1 MEYGTDIKPAASSAA
16 EIYDRV
22 SAETLLPG
30 ERAIDKEQLRMQHL
44 AELDPR
50 TAYERSVAEQLI
62 DIEWELIRHRRLR
75 DCCYVA
81 AYRRRATE
89 HLRKPHKQFPE
100 LKGMKLPPTEED
112 ILLARDL
119 VSSDPKTRAE
129 AEEDFENETNW
140 DPQHILAMAAGHAPS
155 ADRHEAKIADL
166 ERRRRALRKDYAEL
180 TATRARDIE
189 DAEIVE

>member
-75 DCCYVA
+75 DACYEA
-81 AYRRRATE
+81 AYRRLATE
-89 HLRKPHKQFPE
+89 YLRKPDPLSPT
-100 LKGMKLPPTEED
+100 LKKPPTEEA

-140 DPQHILAMAAGHAPS
+140 DPLHILAMAAGHAPS